1 MDPPSPPSPPS
12 PPPPPSRETDVAFGL
27 ILLMLG
33 LAACVYVS
41 VVVRREAQRQRDEQG
56 ESYTSY
62 DPGYAPNYNEDAQAS
77 SKEEQKEQMLASI
90 PPTELTSLSASGF
103 PTPRHLE
110 QFRKGVA

>member
-1 MDPPSPPSPPS
+1 MDPPPSPPSPPS

-33 LAACVYVS
+33 LAACVYAA

-62 DPGYAPNYNEDAQAS
+62 DPSYTPNYTPSDVP
-77 SKEEQKEQMLASI
+77 SKEDQKEQMLANI
-90 PPTELTSLSASGF
+90 PPTELTSFSTSGF
-103 PTPRHLE
+103 PAPRHLD